1 MLWRYADERY
11 GGGVAEKIVN
21 ISIVEAIK
29 VIINMVLQ
37 SRNMGCN
44 KNDL

>member
-1 MLWRYADERY
+1 MFWCYADERY
-11 GGGVAEKIVN
+11 GEGVAEKIVN

>member
-1 MLWRYADERY
+1 MLWRDADERY
-11 GGGVAEKIVN
+11 GEGVAEKIVN
-21 ISIVEAIK
+21 TSIVEAIK
-29 VIINMVLQ
+29 VIIDMVLQ

>member
-1 MLWRYADERY
+1 MLWRYADGGY
-11 GGGVAEKIVN
+11 GEGVAEKIVN